1 MQNKL
6 VFIGGMGRSGKHY
19 LGRILG
25 EHPDVKLRLESKFT
39 FWSITN
45 HVAYNMKTSRLRFW
59 VAITYL
65 KFRSILTKKLII
77 EKTHPAIWAKNKID
91 RISPHAKWICVIR
104 DPYQSAAS
112 MKKHVGVQKWYNRIA
127 QNEINPFLG
136 ITDQNRRQFDG
147 LSLVQKGT
155 YKWISHIEQ
164 IELIKLESPN
174 RVLIVP
180 FENLVKDQASTL
192 RGVFRFLELTP
203 VTPEEKGNRSTLNKK
218 QKLGPD
224 EIGEIDEILLSHKLE
239 KWIKY
244 RPSAQ
249 QE

>member
-6 VFIGGMGRSGKHY
+6 VFIGGMGRSGTHY
-19 LGRILG
+19 LGRVLG
-25 EHPDVKLRLESKFT
+25 EHPEVKLRLESKFT

-65 KFRSILTKKLII
+65 KFKSILTKKLII

-91 RISPHAKWICVIR
+91 RISPNAKWICVIR
-104 DPYQSAAS
+104 DPYQVAAS
-112 MKKHVGVQKWYNRIA
+112 MKKHVGVQEWYNRIA

-136 ITDQNRRQFDG
+136 ITEQNRRQFDD

-174 RVLIVP
+174 RVLLVP

-192 RGVFRFLELTP
+192 KGVFNFLELTP
-203 VTPEEKGNRSTLNKK
+203 VAPEEKGNRSTLNKK
-218 QKLGPD
+218 QNLGAG
-224 EIGEIDEILLSHKLE
+224 EIDEIDEILLSHKRE
-239 KWIKY
+239 TWIKY
-244 RPSAQ
+244 RPSIQ
-249 QE
+249 PE